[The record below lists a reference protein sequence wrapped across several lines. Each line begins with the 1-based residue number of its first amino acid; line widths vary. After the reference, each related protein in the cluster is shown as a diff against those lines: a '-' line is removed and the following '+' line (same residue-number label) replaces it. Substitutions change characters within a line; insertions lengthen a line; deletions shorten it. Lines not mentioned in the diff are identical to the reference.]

1 MGFCEGVPLAL
12 DGDWWGRVARWLLQE
27 APGWGLEARD
37 LRRLTVIVPRGAHVA
52 LLHRALHGAWG
63 AGGIPPR
70 CLSVEQWTDPDRG
83 RQEARAEVFEA
94 LRASEWAR
102 TAFGSQP
109 SILWSLAGDV
119 CAFADELTLEAGA
132 APEAFAGRLEEA
144 VASVFSER
152 ARGCAQ
158 AQTRLVLSL
167 WRAGFDPGRGA
178 AASIAALSRRAQEAR
193 GPLAWIAPTGA
204 RPWQRA
210 FCAAWR
216 ESGFAADLLVG
227 DPGALV
233 LPHPWM
239 ASAWPELAQVG
250 PPAPLLL
257 RGQEL
262 PRELQP
268 ALRVAP
274 VDTLEEEAQFC
285 AAWVH
290 GRLGA
295 GDRRVAILALDREA
309 ARRARALLERAQVL
323 VRDESGWKL
332 STTSAATSLIAWL
345 ELLLSDFDPAR
356 ALEWLKSPF
365 VFADEEGREALRRAA
380 DAHWRSGAAAAGLAG
395 LRAGLA
401 PRLEGAALGLLARM
415 EARARRA
422 PRSGP
427 MRRALAWLHRSLQVL
442 GMRTAL
448 ARDPMGR
455 LVLESLDR
463 LRREFASSGLR
474 VSLAEVRALLADR
487 FEEEAAHDPGI
498 ESPVVMT
505 SLAGSRLRPFDSAI
519 LVGADADHLP
529 SPHRSS
535 SILPESVACALGLRG
550 RAEADREQLLD
561 LALVLGSV
569 PIVQATWRRRRDGEP
584 VPLSPLLDRLRL
596 AALVGGWEPIVRE
609 EARAAKE
616 VGGSAHAAPAIA
628 TSIRV
633 PDRVAVRAVQ
643 DLVDCPYRF
652 HASLLLGLGERERPT
667 ARPAASEFGTQLH
680 RVLARF
686 HREAPPGEP
695 PAWPALARSLVGEV
709 FDPLVRVRPGFL
721 PLRERALASMQEY
734 VRWRAGQSLL
744 GWRWGEAEAACAAPM
759 GGARTLVGRIDLVDR
774 DPEGRARVIDFK
786 TSGRE
791 RLRKKAAEPGEDIQ
805 LPLYAAMLD
814 PAAQEAV
821 LLPVRAPTP
830 GSPEPV
836 KPVAAAPRGTLPA
849 DLGRSILERTQSQLE
864 RIGRGAPLRA
874 QGNEEACKYCAL
886 HGLCRREHW
895 SEP

>member
-1 MGFCEGVPLAL
+1 MGFCEVVPLAL

-27 APGWGLEARD
+27 APGWGLPGRD

-70 CLSVEQWTDPDRG
+70 CLCVEQWTDPDRG

-102 TAFGSQP
+102 SAFGSQP
-109 SILWSLAGDV
+109 SILWALAG
-119 CAFADELTLEAGA
+119 E
-132 APEAFAGRLEEA
+132 
-144 VASVFSER
+144 
-152 ARGCAQ
+152 
-158 AQTRLVLSL
+158 
-167 WRAGFDPGRGA
+167 GFGRGA
-178 AASIAALSRRAQEAR
+178 AASIAALSRQAREAR

-216 ESGFAADLLVG
+216 ESGFAANLLVG

-233 LPHPWM
+233 LSHPWM
-239 ASAWPELAQVG
+239 ASAWPELAPAG

-257 RGQEL
+257 RRQEL
-262 PRELQP
+262 PQELQP
-268 ALRVAP
+268 GLRVAP
-274 VDTLEEEAQFC
+274 VDTLEEEAQLC
-285 AAWVH
+285 ATWVH

-332 STTSAATSLIAWL
+332 STTSAATSLVGWL
-345 ELLLSDFDPAR
+345 DLLLSDCDPTR
-356 ALEWLKSPF
+356 VLEWLKSPF

-380 DAHWRSGAAAAGLAG
+380 DAHWRSGAAPAGLAG
-395 LRAGLA
+395 LRAGLG
-401 PRLEGAALGLLARM
+401 PRLEGAALGLLARV

-427 MRRALAWLHRSLQVL
+427 MRRALAWLHRSLQAF

-448 ARDPMGR
+448 ASDPMGR
-455 LVLESLDR
+455 LVLDCLDR
-463 LRREFASSGLR
+463 MRREFAASGLR
-474 VSLAEVRALLADR
+474 VTLAEVRALLADR
-487 FEEEAAHDPGI
+487 LEEEAAHDPGI

-529 SPHRSS
+529 SPHRPS
-535 SILPESVACALGLRG
+535 SIFPESVASALGLRG

-569 PIVQATWRRRRDGEP
+569 PIVQATWRRRREGEP

-596 AALVGGWEPIVRE
+596 AARVGGWEPIVRE
-609 EARAAKE
+609 EARAAME
-616 VGGSAHAAPAIA
+616 VRGRAHPAPAIA

-633 PDRVAVRAVQ
+633 PERLGVRAVQ
-643 DLVDCPYRF
+643 ELVDCPYRF
-652 HASLLLGLGERERPT
+652 HATRLLGLAERERRS
-667 ARPAASEFGTQLH
+667 ARPAASEYGTQLH

-686 HREAPPGEP
+686 HREAPPDES
-695 PAWPALARSLVGEV
+695 ASWPALARSLVAEV
-709 FDPLVRVRPGFL
+709 FDPLVRARPGFL

-734 VRWRAGQSLL
+734 VRWRAGQSVL
-744 GWRWGEAEAACAAPM
+744 GWRWSEAEAACSAAL
-759 GGARTLVGRIDLVDR
+759 GGARTLTGRIDLVDR
-774 DPEGRARVIDFK
+774 DAAGRVRVIDFK
-786 TSGRE
+786 TGGRE
-791 RLRKKAAEPGEDIQ
+791 RLRQKAADPGEDVQ
-805 LPLYAAMLD
+805 LPLYAAMSD
-814 PAAQEAV
+814 PAAEEAV
-821 LLPVRAPTP
+821 FLPVRSPTP
-830 GSPEPV
+830 SSPDPV
-836 KPVAAAPRGTLPA
+836 KPVAAAPKGLNPA
-849 DLGRSILERTQSQLE
+849 DLGRSILERTQSQLD
-864 RIGRGAPLRA
+864 RIGDGAPLRA
-874 QGNEEACKYCAL
+874 QGDEEACKYCAL